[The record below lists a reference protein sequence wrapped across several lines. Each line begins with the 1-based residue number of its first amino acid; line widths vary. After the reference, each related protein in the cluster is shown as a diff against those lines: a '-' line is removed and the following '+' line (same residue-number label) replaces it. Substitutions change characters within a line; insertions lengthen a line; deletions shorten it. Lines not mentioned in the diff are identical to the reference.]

1 LRDNLKIFGNLEK
14 KLPAFAG
21 AVEPFGLDGGDATVA
36 TRPTDATAPW
46 TQATFEAAEE
56 AMLAEGAKL
65 SLEEKLLWIQEINR
79 FAALL
84 KPMAAAPE
92 PAKQR

>member
-1 LRDNLKIFGNLEK
+1 MK
-14 KLPAFAG
+14 PAA
-21 AVEPFGLDGGDATVA
+21 A
-36 TRPTDATAPW
+36 APW

-56 AMLAEGAKL
+56 AMLAEGARL

>member
-1 LRDNLKIFGNLEK
+1 M
-14 KLPAFAG
+14 
-21 AVEPFGLDGGDATVA
+21 
-36 TRPTDATAPW
+36 PTDATDPW

-56 AMLAEGAKL
+56 AMLAEGARL

-84 KPMAAAPE
+84 KPLAAAPE
-92 PAKQR
+92 PVYPG